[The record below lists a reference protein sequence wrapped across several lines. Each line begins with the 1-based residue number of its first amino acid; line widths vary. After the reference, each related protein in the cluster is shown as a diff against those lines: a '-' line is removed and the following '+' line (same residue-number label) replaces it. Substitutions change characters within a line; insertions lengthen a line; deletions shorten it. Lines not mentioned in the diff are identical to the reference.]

1 MGLLMTLPIKP
12 IVRCSHL
19 LNANPDKLKETKL
32 RALKAGGKLHH
43 CAADAWESM
52 VAAALIDGIKLK
64 PTSLGDLYRT
74 YEGQLA
80 GFKSRYVLTP
90 IEGQSSRTFEGKKW
104 YLRKGMAPMAA
115 PGTSNHNLGI
125 AVDVANANGVVLKW
139 LEANALEFGF
149 SWEILSEPW
158 HLRYVAGDATPARV
172 VKAV

>member
-1 MGLLMTLPIKP
+1 MALPVVP
-12 IVRCSHL
+12 IVRCCHL
-19 LNANPDKLKETKL
+19 QNANPGFLKERKL

-74 YEGQLA
+74 YESQLA
-80 GFKSRYVLTP
+80 GFKSRYVTTP
-90 IEGQSSRTFEGKKW
+90 IEGQSSRTFVGVKW

-125 AVDVANANGVVLKW
+125 AVDVANANGVTLKW
-139 LEANALEFGF
+139 LEANALGFGF
-149 SWEILSEPW
+149 SWEIQSEPW
-158 HLRYVAGDATPARV
+158 HIRYVAGDATPARV
-172 VKAV
+172 VKAA